1 MKSWKMIFHF
11 KAQKMNKEILV
22 PDDYVCSGWVTARD
36 KDGVVLQ
43 VWKKWESVE
52 QIKERMRLKNLE
64 SKQIENE

>member
-1 MKSWKMIFHF
+1 
-11 KAQKMNKEILV
+11 MNKEILV